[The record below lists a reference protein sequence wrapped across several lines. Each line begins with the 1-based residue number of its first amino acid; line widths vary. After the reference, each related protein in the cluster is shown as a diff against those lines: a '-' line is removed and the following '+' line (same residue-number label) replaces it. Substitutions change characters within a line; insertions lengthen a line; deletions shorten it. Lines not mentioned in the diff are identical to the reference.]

1 MKMKNIILITFA
13 LILGVVGAW
22 GQTALPDASAT
33 LVSGTIYTATTKTIN
48 GTLTVPT
55 GGTVTIYIPAGVTL
69 TINGTDAGNGGDGIN
84 GTENDRKNHTHNAN
98 TCANGSQARDNERA
112 CGGLAGTKAQ
122 PAISVPSGATLII
135 TGEGTL
141 IANGGDGGS
150 GGKGGNGQNGTIGG
164 RILGIITDYAG
175 AGGGGGGGGG
185 GAAAAI
191 GGAGGNGGNGGKGGQ
206 YTNDGLF
213 SGEKTGEQGKAG
225 ATSNLLGSPM
235 GNVYIVGNVHI
246 VAQGGSEG
254 VKGSN
259 GVKGTTDSKNSF
271 SGTWYYHGGGY
282 GNGGGAGSAPSFS
295 IGGGGNGGCGGNGGK
310 GGGVLKSNT
319 DIDVFTRDQSYTI
332 TEAASNGSLYVQQS
346 TSLNSPD
353 LGGSTYDTGSMSS
366 ITNAQMPS
374 AIAATFTIDG
384 ESTPLRAIYYGT
396 VIEDM
401 DLTTAEKTRTGYTF
415 NGYKVKG
422 TSTQVFD
429 ASGTFVYP
437 ITTIPSSTNP
447 SLNMSLNAP
456 GDIILEA
463 DWIPNTYT
471 VTFDK
476 QDGTGGT
483 NSVTATYDSA
493 MPSASA
499 PTRSGYIFRGYYTEP
514 DGGGTKYYNADMTS
528 ANDWDIADNQTLY
541 AKWIVPTFTIT
552 LDADGGSGGTSSVT
566 VTFGSDMPSA
576 TAPTKANYTFMG
588 YFTAENGAG
597 TQYYY
602 PDMSS
607 KRVWDDDTGL
617 INTLYAYW
625 ADCHTDKTI
634 KVSYDSNGGYGT
646 MEPQLVRL
654 ADNIKANIFIKG
666 DATTHKQNYFSGW
679 NTKADGTGRGYQP
692 GDVIFATEEYSEITL
707 YAQWDPTFN
716 DIYVIATADDLL
728 DFATMVNSGST
739 SIKGI
744 LATDI
749 DMSGKIWTPIGTSSQ
764 PFQGIF
770 DGNGYT
776 VSNLTMAD
784 NASYDYAG
792 LFGYA
797 KNATIQNVIAKNVTL
812 YAKYPMGAVCGRI
825 DSEMSHA
832 TGGFLT
838 RCGSFGTFNYNYRP
852 TTPSNGEAGGLA
864 TAETTNFKK
873 GEISHI
879 YSTNT
884 AVQYVIGYFTHGS
897 KRIPEEFNYK
907 SSQASCTNGYLCYLL
922 NEEVSGSTSWTQTFG
937 VDEGPRPTNR
947 GRAVYKEG
955 DNYYNEYNVY
965 FISNGGTS
973 TACSDTQV
981 KRYSDGTNN
990 GLSLPTTTREG
1001 YTFQGWYTEMEG
1013 GIPVSEALSS
1023 INADLILYA
1032 HWTINDYT
1040 LTYDVNG
1047 GNALSTDHKEVTYN
1061 TAYGELP
1068 TPTRTGYTFGGWYT
1082 QAIGGDAVS
1091 SETIM
1096 GAADVTIYAH
1106 WTANTYT
1113 VTLDKQN
1120 GSGGDDSVTATYD
1133 SAMPSAEAP
1142 SRTGY
1147 TFMGYFTEP
1156 NGGGT
1161 QYYDADMSSTHNWN
1175 ITTNPST
1182 LYAKWTVKQYTVNL
1196 DKQGVTGGT
1205 SSVTVNYDS
1214 AMPSATAPSRTGY
1227 TFKGYYSE
1235 QNGGG
1240 TQYYA
1245 EDMNSA
1251 HNWDIDTN
1259 PSTLYAKWEANKCTI
1274 NLDKQGG
1281 SGGTAYVT
1289 GTYDSAMPSAT
1300 APSRTGYTFAGYY
1313 TSPNGGG
1320 TQYYDENMVSVS
1332 YWHITTNPSTLYAN
1346 WTANTYTLN
1355 FDVQNGDA
1363 LSPSTQSVTYDAA
1376 YGTLPTPT
1384 RYGFAFKGW
1393 YTTPNGGSETDTEVL
1408 TSDIYSIDGDQTIYA
1423 HWNTIVVDI
1432 DAYSAETQ
1440 LTGNY
1445 FRTFYDSQIA
1455 HILPTGVKAYKGK
1468 IEGNN
1473 LVLTAIEAKDGD
1485 DNDIIPKNV
1494 PVILRMMPNEEAGV
1508 PIPGDPYQIKTKQ
1521 ISLTTSE
1528 SELTIDNTDNELI
1541 GSDIVI
1547 ATAVANSYILSFG
1560 SNGLGFYEWS
1570 THPLEAHKAYVIK
1583 DSANPAKALTFRFE
1597 DDVTG
1602 INDAITDFKAD
1613 NYNEAIY
1620 NLNGIRL
1627 SKPQKGLNIIN
1638 GRKVWVK

>member
-1 MKMKNIILITFA
+1 MKNIILITFA
-13 LILGVVGAW
+13 LVLGVAEAW
-22 GQTALPDASAT
+22 AQTALPDASAT

-69 TINGTDAGNGGDGIN
+69 TINGANAGNGYNGNIGDESPRKSHSHNSTCAGNGGK
-84 GTENDRKNHTHNAN
+84 EN
-98 TCANGSQARDNERA
+98 A
-112 CGGLAGTKAQ
+112 CGGAGGNGAM
-122 PAISVPSGATLII
+122 PAICVPTGATLIL

-141 IANGGDGGS
+141 IATGGNAGS
-150 GGKGGNGQNGTIGG
+150 GGNGGKGQDANGSFVVNYYG
-164 RILGIITDYAG
+164 G
-175 AGGGGGGGGG
+175 AGGAGAGGGG

-191 GGAGGNGGNGGKGGQ
+191 GGAGGHGGAGGYGGEYGANGFLGLVGPGSGGVGGDGTSGTSGQAMGNVWIIGNVTVETTNGNGSTEAAQISNGTQGTSGANVSGWIPSLFGNMQFFGGNGGNFG
-206 YTNDGLF
+206 Y
-213 SGEKTGEQGKAG
+213 
-225 ATSNLLGSPM
+225 
-235 GNVYIVGNVHI
+235 
-246 VAQGGSEG
+246 GGSAA
-254 VKGSN
+254 
-259 GVKGTTDSKNSF
+259 T
-271 SGTWYYHGGGY
+271 Y
-282 GNGGGAGSAPSFS
+282 G
-295 IGGGGNGGCGGNGGK
+295 IGGGGNGGDGGHGGH
-310 GGGVLKSNT
+310 GGDIFRENQGTENESNKS
-319 DIDVFTRDQSYTI
+319 QSYTPGS
-332 TEAASNGSLYVQQS
+332 AGNGTLYVQQY
-346 TSLNSPD
+346 TSINEPD
-353 LGGSTYDTGSMSS
+353 ITGTTHGTVNP
-366 ITNAQMPS
+366 ITTDAQMPS
-374 AIAATFTIDG
+374 AIATTFTIDG
-384 ESTPLRAIYYGT
+384 ESTPLRSIFYGT

-401 DLTTAEKTRTGYTF
+401 ELTAAEKEVTRTGYTF
-415 NGYKVKG
+415 NGYKIKG
-422 TSTQVFD
+422 TSTAVYD
-429 ASGTFVYP
+429 ANGIFVYP
-437 ITTIPSSTNP
+437 ITKVASSTDNTQYV
-447 SLNMSLNAP
+447 SLQAP
-456 GDIILEA
+456 GNIVLEA
-463 DWIPNTYT
+463 DWTANTYT
-471 VTFDK
+471 VTLDK
-476 QDGTGGT
+476 QNGSGGDD
-483 NSVTATYDSA
+483 SVTATYDSA
-493 MPSASA
+493 MPSAEA
-499 PTRSGYIFRGYYTEP
+499 PTRTGYTFHGYFTEAN
-514 DGGGTKYYNADMTS
+514 GEGTKYYNADMSS
-528 ANDWDIADNQTLY
+528 AHIWDKANNTTTLY
-541 AKWIVPTFTIT
+541 AHWTANSYTVT
-552 LDADGGSGGTSSVT
+552 LDANGGTGGTTSVSAT
-566 VTFGSDMPSA
+566 YDSAMPSA
-576 TAPTKANYTFMG
+576 TAPTRTGYTFTG
-588 YFTAENGAG
+588 YYYND
-597 TQYYY
+597 TQYY
-602 PDMSS
+602 DGSMTSTHT
-607 KRVWDDDTGL
+607 WDR
-617 INTLYAYW
+617 A
-625 ADCHTDKTI
+625 
-634 KVSYDSNGGYGT
+634 S
-646 MEPQLVRL
+646 
-654 ADNIKANIFIKG
+654 
-666 DATTHKQNYFSGW
+666 ATTLQ
-679 NTKADGTGRGYQP
+679 
-692 GDVIFATEEYSEITL
+692 
-707 YAQWDPTFN
+707 
-716 DIYVIATADDLL
+716 
-728 DFATMVNSGST
+728 
-739 SIKGI
+739 
-744 LATDI
+744 
-749 DMSGKIWTPIGTSSQ
+749 
-764 PFQGIF
+764 
-770 DGNGYT
+770 
-776 VSNLTMAD
+776 
-784 NASYDYAG
+784 
-792 LFGYA
+792 
-797 KNATIQNVIAKNVTL
+797 
-812 YAKYPMGAVCGRI
+812 
-825 DSEMSHA
+825 
-832 TGGFLT
+832 
-838 RCGSFGTFNYNYRP
+838 
-852 TTPSNGEAGGLA
+852 
-864 TAETTNFKK
+864 
-873 GEISHI
+873 
-879 YSTNT
+879 
-884 AVQYVIGYFTHGS
+884 
-897 KRIPEEFNYK
+897 
-907 SSQASCTNGYLCYLL
+907 
-922 NEEVSGSTSWTQTFG
+922 
-937 VDEGPRPTNR
+937 
-947 GRAVYKEG
+947 
-955 DNYYNEYNVY
+955 
-965 FISNGGTS
+965 
-973 TACSDTQV
+973 
-981 KRYSDGTNN
+981 
-990 GLSLPTTTREG
+990 
-1001 YTFQGWYTEMEG
+1001 
-1013 GIPVSEALSS
+1013 
-1023 INADLILYA
+1023 A
-1032 HWTINDYT
+1032 HWTINNYT

-1047 GNALSTDHKEVTYN
+1047 GNALSPDHKSVTYN

-1096 GAADVTIYAH
+1096 GAADVTIHAH
-1106 WTANTYT
+1106 WTANIYT
-1113 VTLDKQN
+1113 VQFDKQS
-1120 GSGGDDSVTATYD
+1120 GSGGTASVNATYD

-1142 SRTGY
+1142 TRTGY
-1147 TFMGYFTEP
+1147 TFGGYYSEP

-1161 QYYDADMSSTHNWN
+1161 QYYDADMSSTHNWDIN
-1175 ITTNPST
+1175 TNPST

-1196 DKQGVTGGT
+1196 DKQVGTGGT

-1320 TQYYDENMVSVS
+1320 TQYYNENMVSVS
-1332 YWHITTNPSTLYAN
+1332 YWNITTNTSTLYAN

-1432 DAYSAETQ
+1432 DVYSAETQ
-1440 LTGNY
+1440 LAGNY

-1473 LVLTAIEAKDGD
+1473 LVLTAIEAKDDD

-1508 PIPGDPYQIKTKQ
+1508 PIPGDLYQIKTKQ

-1597 DDVTG
+1597 EDVTG
-1602 INDAITDFKAD
+1602 INETIKDFMFND
-1613 NYNEAIY
+1613 SNMVIY